1 MAMREIPEAQFENKP
16 VFIKVPIPVSSMST
30 AQRDA
35 FVDEILNALEEQRN

>member
-1 MAMREIPEAQFENKP
+1 MRETQEEQFESKP
-16 VFIKVPIPVSSMST
+16 VFIKVPIPVSSMSS